1 MARKSQVGGTGI
13 EIAGA
18 ARSGREKDRI
28 GLLRRIQ
35 HLELIRDEETSVGAR
50 GQYDALSAELAR
62 LVGGLDP
69 ETAELYRRL
78 SLKSRIFMA
87 PLSKGNCSA
96 CGLKV
101 PMSVLQHV
109 LAGDRLTVCGSC
121 GRILYA
127 PEVKATGVRT
137 GEPDP
142 KLLLSRFS
150 TAKLMVPRLRA
161 ATPPEAMAEL
171 AAVLAKEG
179 VFADADAVVGAA
191 LERERILTTA
201 VGGGLAFPHMRGV
214 EEGVLTFACGLSP
227 AGIEWDGER
236 VHLIFLS
243 VFPVIASPFY
253 LKLIAAIAKTFE
265 DGEKLPFVLAAA
277 DAKTLWKELNK
288 ATRVA
293 VKNIRT

>member
-1 MARKSQVGGTGI
+1 MVKQGQAEMTETV
-13 EIAGA
+13 
-18 ARSGREKDRI
+18 RSGAEQGRI

-35 HLELIRDEETSVGAR
+35 HMELIRDEATGVGAR
-50 GQYDALSAELAR
+50 DRSDALSDELAR
-62 LVGGLDP
+62 LVGRLDP
-69 ETAELYRRL
+69 ETADLYRRL

-96 CGLKV
+96 CGLRV

-127 PEVKATGVRT
+127 PEVKATGVRA

-161 ATPPEAMAEL
+161 TTPPEAMAEL
-171 AAVLAKEG
+171 AAALAKAG
-179 VFADADAVVGAA
+179 VVSDAEAVVRAA

-227 AGIEWDGER
+227 AGIDWSGER
-236 VHLIFLS
+236 VHLVFFS
-243 VFPVIASPFY
+243 AFPVVASSFY

-293 VKNIRT
+293 VKNIRM